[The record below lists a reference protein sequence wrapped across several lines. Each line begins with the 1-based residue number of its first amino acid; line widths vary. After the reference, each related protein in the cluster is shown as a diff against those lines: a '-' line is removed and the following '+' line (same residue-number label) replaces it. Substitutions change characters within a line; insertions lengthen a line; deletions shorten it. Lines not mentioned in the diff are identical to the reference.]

1 MEFTEGHA
9 WVIITLAF
17 LLGVLA
23 LVNSDFGKRGK
34 MGMRIEKLELRIQHL
49 EVLELSRSLKKGRL
63 ATSAQKFDQ
72 KEVKKRKKR

>member
-23 LVNSDFGKRGK
+23 LINSDFGKRGK
-34 MGMRIEKLELRIQHL
+34 MGMRIEALEERIEHL

-63 ATSAQKFDQ
+63 ATLAQKLDR
-72 KEVKKRKKR
+72 KEVKRK